1 MRHLME
7 TWKNYIAEIQS
18 EESNVIS
25 FDFDDTLALEDSE
38 YQYVGPNKLLLN
50 LFRLFKEEKKVVN
63 GEKINMYKVYIV
75 TSRKEANEDMYRE
88 RPNTATVNEFVAEQG
103 LNPDQVIF
111 TNMEDKV
118 HTLKRIGALLHF
130 DDDDYE
136 IAAIDKGAPKIGTVK
151 INYANGAI
159 MSGLG
164 NIERL
169 LGNDWRDKL
178 AKLDDK
184 EKENG
189 ELDG

>member
-1 MRHLME
+1 MHNLME

-18 EESNVIS
+18 EEANVVS

-38 YQYVGPNKLLLN
+38 YQYVGPNKPLLS
-50 LFRLFKEEKKVVN
+50 LFKQFQDK
-63 GEKINMYKVYIV
+63 GFDVYIV

-103 LNPDQVIF
+103 LSPDQVIF

-136 IAAIDKGAPKIGTVK
+136 IAAINNNAPEIGTVK
-151 INYANGAI
+151 INYSSGAI
-159 MSGLG
+159 MSGQRH
-164 NIERL
+164 IEKL
-169 LGNDWRDKL
+169 LGGTR
-178 AKLDDK
+178 
-184 EKENG
+184 
-189 ELDG
+189 